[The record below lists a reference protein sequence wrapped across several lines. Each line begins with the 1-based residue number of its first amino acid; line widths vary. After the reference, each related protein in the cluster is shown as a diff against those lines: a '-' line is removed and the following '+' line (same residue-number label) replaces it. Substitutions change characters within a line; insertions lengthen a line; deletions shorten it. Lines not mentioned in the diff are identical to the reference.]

1 MKRLSMFTGMMSI
14 VALLAAC
21 GDGGAE
27 DEGSDGSTGDTAGDT
42 TGDTAGGEEVCDSS
56 LAGNIE
62 SDTVWAC
69 DHTLTAIVTV
79 KNNAKLTIMPG
90 VTIKGGNGSALVIG
104 KGSQLI
110 AEGTADA
117 PIVFTSAL
125 PEGSRARGD
134 WGGVVLLGQAPN
146 NLQTG
151 TGAAEGLDANDSAY
165 QYGGTDAA
173 SSCGS
178 LKYVRVEF
186 GGFELTKDN
195 ELNGITFYSCGSG
208 TRVDYV
214 QSHMG
219 ADDGIEAFGG
229 NWNGKHIVI
238 TGALDDSFD
247 ADQGYTGSLQ
257 YVFIHQDPATGNY
270 GFEWSNQK
278 DNLDAI
284 PRTLPVVSNL
294 TFIGTATNADL
305 VMTKSSAIKL
315 KEGTGAEIHNAILTY
330 SYNAVVELTEEATEI
345 VADAGNVAI
354 TDTIFFKNSLVDG
367 GASPYTIS
375 DGSDWN
381 LKGFVENANNRN
393 HIDVDPMLGSV
404 AWGAA
409 DIVPAAGSM
418 ALGNGNPVPA
428 EGIEDTDYIGAV
440 KDAAGDWTKGWT
452 NYAPN

>member
-1 MKRLSMFTGMMSI
+1 MKRLSIVTGMMS
-14 VALLAAC
+14 VALSLAAC
-21 GDGGAE
+21 GDGGAN
-27 DEGSDGSTGDTAGDT
+27 DEGSDETAGSTGDTAGS
-42 TGDTAGGEEVCDSS
+42 GEEVCDSEI
-56 LAGNIE
+56 AGNIE
-62 SDTVWAC
+62 ADTVWAC
-69 DHTLTAIVTV
+69 DHTLTAIVSV

-90 VTIKGGNGSALVIG
+90 VTIKGSNGSALVIG

-110 AEGTADA
+110 AEGAADK

-151 TGAAEGLDANDSAY
+151 TGAAEGLDANDPTY
-165 QYGGTDAA
+165 QYGGADAA

-186 GGFELTKDN
+186 AGFELTKDN

-229 NWNGKHIVI
+229 NWSGKHIVL
-238 TGALDDSFD
+238 TGALDDAFD

-284 PRTLPVVSNL
+284 PRTHPVVSNV
-294 TFIGTATNADL
+294 TFIGTATSADL
-305 VMTKSSAIKL
+305 VMTKSSALKL
-315 KEGTGAEIHNAILTY
+315 KEGTGADIHNAIFAY

-345 VADAGNVAI
+345 VADAGEVAI
-354 TDTIFFKNSLVDG
+354 TDTIFFNNSLADN
-367 GASPYTIS
+367 GASPYKIS
-375 DGSDWN
+375 DGSAWD
-381 LKGFVENANNRN
+381 LKAFVEDAGNRN
-393 HIDVDPMLGSV
+393 HIDVDPKLGSY
-404 AWGAA
+404 AWGAV
-409 DIVPAAGSM
+409 DIVPAADSP
-418 ALGNGNPVPA
+418 ALGNGRAVTGLEP
-428 EGIEDTDYIGAV
+428 TDYIGAV

-452 NYAPN
+452 SFAPN